1 MTMKKLEEFN
11 TVKEYI
17 DYIEQLQVEKVA
29 KEEAEMLA
37 REANQY
43 WQLVV
48 DHAEKLSLEILQI
61 SKKELGI

>member
-37 REANQY
+37 REANQ
-43 WQLVV
+43 
-48 DHAEKLSLEILQI
+48 
-61 SKKELGI
+61 